1 MRWLWF
7 LWLGWWTVSAWAG
20 HAYSQFG
27 DVKYPAGF
35 QHFAYVQPQAPKGGR
50 IRFPMIGGGFDKL
63 NPFTLKGVEPPGLEG
78 LLFDTLLTRSLDEPA
93 TAYGLLAR
101 DVKVAA
107 DGKSAEFELHPAARF
122 HNGDPVLALDVK
134 HSFDKLSGQ
143 ESAPQ
148 YRMYFS
154 GIAGVTILD
163 SRRVRFD
170 FRDINREL
178 PLIAGSLPVFSH
190 RWGQGRPLD
199 QLITDVPIGSGPYRL
214 ADYHLGKD
222 ILFQRDPA
230 YWAQD
235 LPVNRGLYNF
245 DQISFDGYKD
255 PVAAFEAFKAGE
267 FDFIQVYIAKDWARQ
282 YKGGKFN
289 TGELIKK
296 EWQHANP
303 VGFQGFLFNTRLP
316 KLADPRVRR
325 AIGLALDYEW
335 MNRQIFYQSYT
346 RVRGYFTNSPFE
358 SRDLPHT
365 QDLELLRSLKHPVTA
380 EILSTPVP
388 MPPVTDPPGSL
399 RQNLRLARELLAS
412 AGWVYRDGALRNAQG
427 QAFTLEFLDSAG
439 SMGRVVAPYTQT
451 LAKLGIEASYRV
463 VDPSVYEKRIKDF
476 TFEMISSRTLGQLTP
491 GSELRRYES
500 AYARVSG
507 SSNLAGVADPVVD
520 ELVAKVMEARDRP
533 ALTVAV
539 RSLDRVLRHGYYDVP
554 HWYSPVHRV
563 AYHAGLFEQPT
574 QTPLYYQPEAWAMS
588 TWWSRSA
595 PPRQP

>member
-1 MRWLWF
+1 MRWLVF
-7 LWLGWWTVSAWAG
+7 FWLGWWAWSAWAG

-27 DVKYPAGF
+27 DIKYPAGF
-35 QHFAYVQPQAPKGGR
+35 QHFAYVQPNAPKGGR

-63 NPFTLKGVEPPGLEG
+63 NPFSLKGVEPPGLEG
-78 LLFDTLLTRSLDEPA
+78 LMFDTLLSRSLDEPA

-101 DVKVAA
+101 EVTVAP
-107 DGKSAEFELHPAARF
+107 DGRSAVFDLDPQARF

-134 HSFDKLSGQ
+134 HSFDKLSGK
-143 ESAPQ
+143 EAAPQ

-154 GIAGVTILD
+154 GIASATVVGE
-163 SRRVRFD
+163 RKVRFD
-170 FRDINREL
+170 FRDVNREL

-190 RWGQGRPLD
+190 RWGAGKPLD
-199 QLITDVPIGSGPYRL
+199 EWVMDIPIGSGPYKL
-214 ADYHLGKD
+214 AEFHLGKD
-222 ILFQRDPA
+222 IAFQRDA
-230 YWAQD
+230 TYWGRD
-235 LPVNRGLYNF
+235 LPVNRGFYNF
-245 DQISFDGYKD
+245 DLISFDGYKD

-289 TGELIKK
+289 TGELIKR

-316 KLADPRVRR
+316 RFSDARVRQ

-358 SRDLPHT
+358 AQGMPVVEDLA
-365 QDLELLRSLKHPVTA
+365 LLRSLKHAVPDT
-380 EILSTPVP
+380 ILNTEVPTPP
-388 MPPVTDPPGSL
+388 MTTPPRSL
-399 RQNLRLARELLAS
+399 RQNLRQARELLAQ
-412 AGWVYRDGALRNAQG
+412 AGWTYREGALRNAQG
-427 QAFTLEFLDSAG
+427 EAFTIEFLDSAG

-451 LAKLGIEASYRV
+451 LAKLGITASYRV

-500 AYARVSG
+500 AYARVPG
-507 SSNLAGVADPVVD
+507 SSNLPGVSDPVVD
-520 ELVAKVMEARDRP
+520 ELVARVMQARDRP
-533 ALTVAV
+533 SLTVAV
-539 RSLDRVLRHGYYDVP
+539 RTLDRVLRHGFYDVP

-563 AYHAGLFEQPT
+563 AYHAGLFEQPS
-574 QTPLYYQPEAWAMS
+574 QTPLYYQPEPWAMS
-588 TWWSRSA
+588 TWWA
-595 PPRQP
+595 KPAATKP